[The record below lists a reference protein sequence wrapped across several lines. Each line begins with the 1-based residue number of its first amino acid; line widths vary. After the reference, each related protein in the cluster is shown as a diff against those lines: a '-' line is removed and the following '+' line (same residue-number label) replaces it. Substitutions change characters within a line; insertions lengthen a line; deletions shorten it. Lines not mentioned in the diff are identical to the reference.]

1 MGIRIAVQ
9 SLWANGDPNTFMYE
23 FDQGRVSIGRARSA
37 DVQLP
42 HPAVSGAHATI
53 QTRDSGYVLIDE
65 GSTNG
70 TRVNETRVAPGRP
83 KALRSEDCIDLGGYR
98 LILEVGV
105 PVAETTSTGVIA
117 GHACQMLR
125 EQGHGPT
132 VEGLRRMESA
142 PDQRIELLPIREER
156 KAAPRPSV
164 APNVA
169 RTPTRRTST
178 TELVVYSLAG
188 LLLTASVVGMLLL
201 RS

>member
-83 KALRSEDCIDLGGYR
+83 KALRSEDRIDLGGYR